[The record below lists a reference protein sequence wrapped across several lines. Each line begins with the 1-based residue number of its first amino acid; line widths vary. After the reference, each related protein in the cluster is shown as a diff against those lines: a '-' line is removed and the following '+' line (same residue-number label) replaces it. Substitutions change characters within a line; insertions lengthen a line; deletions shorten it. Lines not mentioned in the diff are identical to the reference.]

1 MRRLLLTF
9 GLAVSLSALYA
20 SPALARPGHHHK
32 RKGAPEGAQKAPMY
46 GPLNGVGCSVGGT
59 PTPQTFG
66 FAILNTPGDE
76 TTVTAVVALKG
87 APPNTTY
94 EVNVKETDSPFTH
107 ICEGLGRL
115 LTITTNK
122 QGNGNLE
129 FTVERRPG
137 TGRFYVELKREIS
150 GGEEFLATPAV
161 ALD

>member
-1 MRRLLLTF
+1 MRRLVLSIA
-9 GLAVSLSALYA
+9 LAVSLSALYA
-20 SPALARPGHHHK
+20 TPALARPGHHHK

-46 GPLNGVGCSVGGT
+46 GPLNEVRCSVGGAQ
-59 PTPQTFG
+59 TPQTFG

-94 EVNVKETDSPFTH
+94 KVTVKETDSPFTH
-107 ICEGLGRL
+107 ICSGLGG

-137 TGRFYVELKREIS
+137 TGRFYVELLREIP
-150 GGEEFLATPAV
+150 GGAEFLATPAV